1 VYLVV
6 EGDQET
12 YGLKDLAGKMQCTCT
27 SVNVVVVDCKC
38 PSLLEECQYLSSAC
52 GGRCH
57 SDGGKGGVLC
67 VPRSDVLD
75 VWRELELA
83 RDTLAQIQAL
93 HMEVAEMTR
102 AHCGRRVEAGS
113 GKTTCAQSTSVK
125 ECSFVP
131 SVRAHCDRR
140 VEAGSGKTCAQSTS
154 VKECSFAWS
163 VVKRAGVPHAP
174 SLIQNCAGNTTRN
187 TAPRTPLA
195 VPHVAGVVKG
205 STVLA
210 CCKQD
215 GFYYRGAVH
224 SSSLRIIIYNA
235 LVIVCFIRD
244 CCS

>member
-1 VYLVV
+1 MAVIHYFSAARHVLPISGFRLV
-6 EGDQET
+6 
-12 YGLKDLAGKMQCTCT
+12 LHANLANYISKTEIWTIMIM
-27 SVNVVVVDCKC
+27 
-38 PSLLEECQYLSSAC
+38 SLEMHALLHYC
-52 GGRCH
+52 RCH

-187 TAPRTPLA
+187 TAPR
-195 VPHVAGVVKG
+195 
-205 STVLA
+205 
-210 CCKQD
+210 
-215 GFYYRGAVH
+215 
-224 SSSLRIIIYNA
+224 
-235 LVIVCFIRD
+235 
-244 CCS
+244 